1 MKIPEL
7 FKNKRIAPIER
18 ISFKDC
24 HFWECLDNLP
34 EDEKEKIKQT
44 RLLYKIQGM
53 GSWF

>member
-18 ISFKDC
+18 IKIE
-24 HFWECLDNLP
+24 ECRLDENIDNLP
-34 EDEKEKIKQT
+34 EEEVEKIKQT
-44 RLLYKIQGM
+44 RLLYKVQQM

>member
-1 MKIPEL
+1 MKIPEFL
-7 FKNKRIAPIER
+7 KKRIAPIER
-18 ISFKDC
+18 IKAEECRFG
-24 HFWECLDNLP
+24 ECLDNLP

>member
-1 MKIPEL
+1 MRSPVGD
-7 FKNKRIAPIER
+7 APIER
-18 ISFKDC
+18 IKIEECRLD
-24 HFWECLDNLP
+24 ECLDNLP